1 MAANIHRTFCFTD
14 SSLLQSFTQEFRSQL
29 AQVSAWDFWC
39 LQVAAVLVHTL
50 QPGVL
55 EVECG
60 PTWLRVAH
68 LYTEVHIAHD
78 ETELIFAQ
86 AP

>member
-1 MAANIHRTFCFTD
+1 M
-14 SSLLQSFTQEFRSQL
+14 
-29 AQVSAWDFWC
+29 
-39 LQVAAVLVHTL
+39 LVHTL

-86 AP
+86 TP